1 MAKTNCRLKVMK
13 LLLIVAATVFALSLV
28 GHTSAQDGA
37 PAPLTP
43 QEKRGKQ
50 IYLKGVSPSG
60 KEMTALLASA
70 DVEVPASTLA
80 CAGCHGL
87 DGQGKPE
94 GGIRPSNIVW
104 EALTKPYG
112 VTHADGRKHPPYT
125 EGALGLAIALGID
138 PAGNKLLAA
147 MPRYRMTREDMADLT
162 AYLKRLGKDSDPGIT
177 ETTVKVGT
185 ILPTRGPLA
194 EMGKDVKAM
203 LTAYFDS
210 INEKGGIYNRK
221 IKLCVA
227 ETADGE
233 TPASEALKRFIGA
246 EQVFAL
252 VSPFMPG
259 ADEEL
264 CSLAEH
270 QEVPL
275 IGPLTLSPR
284 SGFPI
289 NRHAFYLFSG
299 LSEQSRALVVFAK
312 QRLTNPKPRVAVI
325 YFESDMARQAATAIK
340 EQCNKAGWGS
350 ATMVKYSHWEFDA
363 LRMATELKQEGTDA
377 VFFIGAGAEAKAI
390 LRVADQM
397 GWTPDVFIPAG
408 PSARDLFEAPA
419 SFKDKLFLSFP
430 TLPSDMTRAGTTLY
444 TALADKHHLPARHP
458 AAQLSALSAA
468 RVLTEALTRAGRD
481 LSREKLINTLEGF
494 YQFDTGLT
502 PPISYGPNRRVGALG
517 AYVVSVDLEKRAFVP
532 ASAWIIPD

>member
-1 MAKTNCRLKVMK
+1 MENTNCRLKAIK

-28 GHTSAQDGA
+28 GRSSAQGGA
-37 PAPLTP
+37 PSQLTP
-43 QEKRGKQ
+43 EEKRGKQ

-60 KEMTALLASA
+60 KEMTALLTSA

-87 DGQGKPE
+87 NGQGKPE

-104 EALTKPYG
+104 ESLTKPYG

-125 EGALGLAIALGID
+125 EGALGLAVALGVD
-138 PAGNKLLAA
+138 PAGNRLLAA
-147 MPRYRMTREDMADLT
+147 MPRYRISREDMADLT
-162 AYLKRLGKDSDPGIT
+162 AYLKRLGKDSDPGVT

-203 LTAYFDS
+203 LLAYFDS
-210 INEKGGIYNRK
+210 INEKGGIYNRQ
-221 IKLCVA
+221 IELCVA
-227 ETADGE
+227 ETGDGE
-233 TPASEALKRFIGA
+233 TPASESLKRFIGA
-246 EQVFAL
+246 DQVFAL
-252 VSPFMPG
+252 VSPFLPG

-264 CSLAEH
+264 RALAEH

-284 SGFPI
+284 AGFPI

-299 LSEQSRALVVFAK
+299 LSEQSRALVIFAK
-312 QRLTNPKPRVAVI
+312 QKLAQSRPRVAVI
-325 YFESDMARQAATAIK
+325 HFESDTAAQAATAIK

-350 ATMVKYSHWEFDA
+350 ATTIKYSHWDFDTIRMVRKLKEEGADA
-363 LRMATELKQEGTDA
+363 L
-377 VFFIGAGAEAKAI
+377 FFIGAGAEAKAI
-390 LRVADQM
+390 LRAADQM
-397 GWTPDVFIPAG
+397 QWAPQVFIPAG
-408 PSARDLFEAPA
+408 PAARDLFDAPA
-419 SFKDKLFLSFP
+419 SFKDKLFISFP
-430 TLPSDMTRAGTTLY
+430 TLPSDLTRAGTALY
-444 TALADKHHLPARHP
+444 TALADKHNLEARHP

-481 LSREKLINTLEGF
+481 LSREKLVSTLEGF

-502 PPISYGPNRRVGALG
+502 PPISYGPNRRIGALG
-517 AYVVSVDLEKRAFVP
+517 AYVVSVDLEKRSFVP